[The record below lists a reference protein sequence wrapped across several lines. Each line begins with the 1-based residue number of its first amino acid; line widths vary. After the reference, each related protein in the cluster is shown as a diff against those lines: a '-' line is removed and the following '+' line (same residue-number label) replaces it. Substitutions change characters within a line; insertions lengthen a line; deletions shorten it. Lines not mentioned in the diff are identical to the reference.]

1 MLCASLMAIG
11 SADVRP
17 QALTVLLL
25 AIVALVLT
33 GYKRGRARALWLLPV
48 LLTLWVNLHG
58 GYVIGLALIGL
69 MVGGE
74 GLAKVLGRPAAP
86 LGPLLAVLALS
97 TAATLVSP
105 HGLEALA
112 YPFSYLG
119 SGNTSM
125 QYIAEWQSP
134 SFHNV
139 LNFQQVHMLLFAA
152 SLLLGVVLG
161 VARRPL
167 GPTEALWALAL
178 ALMALQSVRHIALY
192 AVVVTPLLG
201 ARLGTAVSGLRR
213 PLVTWRRPV
222 LLAISWPLLAVS
234 VLRMLTG
241 SGLEQLEPGREPSST
256 TYPVGAVA
264 YLRTHELQGNLFND
278 YDWGGYLIYHLYPG
292 WHVFIDGRADIYG
305 RFVDRYLTV
314 ALLRPGW
321 RQVLAEH
328 GVGVVLVQK
337 ESPLAV
343 VLGDDPDWEEAY
355 AGAVERLFVHRAPQA
370 GALPD
375 QIES

>member
-1 MLCASLMAIG
+1 
-11 SADVRP
+11 
-17 QALTVLLL
+17 
-25 AIVALVLT
+25 
-33 GYKRGRARALWLLPV
+33 
-48 LLTLWVNLHG
+48 
-58 GYVIGLALIGL
+58 
-69 MVGGE
+69 
-74 GLAKVLGRPAAP
+74 
-86 LGPLLAVLALS
+86 
-97 TAATLVSP
+97 
-105 HGLEALA
+105 
-112 YPFSYLG
+112 
-119 SGNTSM
+119 M

-139 LNFQQVHMLLFAA
+139 LSFQQVHVLLFAA

-201 ARLGTAVSGLRR
+201 ARLGTAVAGLRR
-213 PLVTWRRPV
+213 PLVTWRRPA

-241 SGLEQLEPGREPSST
+241 SGLEQLEPGREPSSR

-278 YDWGGYLIYHLYPG
+278 YDWGGYLIYHLYPE
-292 WHVFIDGRADIYG
+292 WRVFIDGRADVYG

-321 RQVLAEH
+321 RQVLAQH

-355 AGAVERLFVHRAPQA
+355 VGPVERLFVHRAPWA
-370 GALPD
+370 EGLPD
-375 QIES
+375 RIES